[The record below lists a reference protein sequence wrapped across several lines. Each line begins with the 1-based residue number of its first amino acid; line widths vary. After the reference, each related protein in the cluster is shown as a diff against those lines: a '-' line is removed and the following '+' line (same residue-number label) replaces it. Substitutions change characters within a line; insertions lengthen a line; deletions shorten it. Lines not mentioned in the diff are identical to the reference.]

1 MLLSCGFGVNRICT
15 ESGLFGVSL
24 DVLLEHD
31 RKKFPHLRV
40 PLILKEVTDVAC

>member
-1 MLLSCGFGVNRICT
+1 MKLMCV

-31 RKKFPHLRV
+31 QKKFPHLRV
-40 PLILKEVTDVAC
+40 PLILKEVRVVILVCE

>member
-1 MLLSCGFGVNRICT
+1 LDIYV

-31 RKKFPHLRV
+31 RKKFPHLKV
-40 PLILKEVTDVAC
+40 PLILKEVINVELLLNI